1 MERVEDRTMKLSCLP
16 LFPHTLEI
24 AKSAIPTLPPHDC
37 YWVYTDIS
45 NGRIT
50 LSFLSS
56 TNKSCTSKAEMSYLR
71 KVEMSPT
78 LLGLNNLEG

>member
-16 LFPHTLEI
+16 LFPQSLEI
-24 AKSAIPTLPPHDC
+24 AKSAIPTLPPHDY

-50 LSFLSS
+50 LSFLLSS
-56 TNKSCTSKAEMSYLR
+56 NKMCKCKAKMSGFCKAKL
-71 KVEMSPT
+71 S
-78 LLGLNNLEG
+78 LLS

>member
-16 LFPHTLEI
+16 LFPQSLEI
-24 AKSAIPTLPPHDC
+24 AKSAIPTLPPHDY

-56 TNKSCTSKAEMSYLR
+56 ANGNYFRSVNYIH
-71 KVEMSPT
+71 
-78 LLGLNNLEG
+78 